1 MKQSAKRAALFLV
14 PCTLLMVF
22 SVFFPVLI
30 TFGYSLKHMN
40 LTEPL
45 NEEFVGAVNY
55 TQVLTGAE
63 FRSAL
68 LNSLAVLAMVI
79 VIGMAV
85 SLAIALVLHQ
95 KTRITP
101 LLMAVVIVPWALPP
115 IVNGIM
121 WKFIFFPGPG
131 LVNKLLEAAGLIQSP
146 VNWIV
151 DRRLFLLVVSVVVA
165 WRIVPFSAVVILSNL
180 ENIPRTYYEAMVLE
194 GSTPFQTFRYITLPL
209 ILPSL
214 GIVLIN
220 LTTTAI
226 NVFDEVIALSGYQF
240 ENQTL
245 LVYNYA
251 TTFQFLDFGLG
262 SAISYVIMSIS
273 AVFGYFYVRN
283 MTVEKV
289 YKG

>member
-262 SAISYVIMSIS
+262 SAISYVIMAIS

>member
-14 PCTLLMVF
+14 PCMLLMVF

-262 SAISYVIMSIS
+262 SAISYVIMAIS

>member
-14 PCTLLMVF
+14 PCTLLMIF

-180 ENIPRTYYEAMVLE
+180 ENIPRTYYAAMVLE

-262 SAISYVIMSIS
+262 SAISYVIMAIS

>member
-14 PCTLLMVF
+14 PCTLLMIF

-262 SAISYVIMSIS
+262 SAISYVIMAIS

>member
-262 SAISYVIMSIS
+262 SAISYVIMAIS

-283 MTVEKV
+283 MTVEKA